1 MLRNIALV
9 GLAIASMVAH
19 ASAQD
24 ANYKGV
30 YYAAPA
36 GWSSGEQ
43 DGQFVLAPADMTEET
58 AVVIVLYGAEGLGGK
73 SFQDWLRDRM
83 ASGTNA
89 GVKVLQD
96 SPVQSNSSGSL
107 QTLSTGR
114 TIQDASG
121 GVRLQIYHAVS
132 DGKQAAAAMLL
143 TASEAAVNQ
152 YMPAIQGLFASMSFS
167 AAGKR
172 GVSPSPGTAAQPSAS
187 PPAGKGEPLPKSE
200 VVGGKPQGLFAGVSV
215 LSGNPVF
222 LLFLPGGRVYH
233 GAPRGGMSRIDWA
246 ALESANHDRCGRW
259 SAAGSSLRIEW
270 NDGNVWDGP
279 LELTP
284 TGIKFKNK
292 RYGRVVPVAANEMA
306 GSWEGAR
313 STAWL
318 NPGSGPSTTQVN
330 NITVD
335 AAGNFSFASATGSSV
350 GGATAYGESRLGGRL
365 TIEGYDAVFRQ
376 ADGTTLRMSLARFPD
391 GNDLVLLDGTVFTRR

>member
-1 MLRNIALV
+1 MMRSPLLWFLTLMLAAV
-9 GLAIASMVAH
+9 PAF
-19 ASAQD
+19 AQD
-24 ANYKGV
+24 SNYKGL
-30 YYAAPA
+30 YYTAPA
-36 GWSSGEQ
+36 GWTSGEQ
-43 DGQFVLAPADMTEET
+43 DGQFILAPADMTEET
-58 AVVIVLYGAEGLGGK
+58 AVVVVLYGAESLGSK
-73 SFQDWLRDRM
+73 SFQDWLKGRM
-83 ASGTNA
+83 ASGMNA
-89 GVKVLQD
+89 QVKVLQD
-96 SPVQSNSSGSL
+96 TPVQSGVSGNL

-121 GVRLQIYHAVS
+121 GVRMQIYYAIS
-132 DGKQAAAAMLL
+132 DGNQAAAAMLV
-143 TASEAAVNQ
+143 TASEAAVNK
-152 YMPAIQGLFASMSFS
+152 YMPAIQSLFASMSFS
-167 AAGKR
+167 AAGTP
-172 GVSPSPGTAAQPSAS
+172 GVSPSPGPSAQPSAG
-187 PPAGKGEPLPKSE
+187 PAAGKGEPLPKSE

-222 LLFLPGGRVYH
+222 LLFFPGGRVYH
-233 GAPRGGMSRIDWA
+233 GAPRGGMSWIDWA
-246 ALESANHDRCGRW
+246 ALEAANRAICGKW
-259 SAAGSSLRIEW
+259 SAAGSNLRIEW
-270 NDGNVWDGP
+270 NDGAVWDGP

-284 TGIKFKNK
+284 TGIRFQNK

-335 AAGNFSFASATGSSV
+335 AAGNFAFASATGSSV
-350 GGATAYGESRLGGRL
+350 EGATAYGESRLSGRL

-391 GNDLVLLDGTVFTRR
+391 GNDLILLDGTVFTRR